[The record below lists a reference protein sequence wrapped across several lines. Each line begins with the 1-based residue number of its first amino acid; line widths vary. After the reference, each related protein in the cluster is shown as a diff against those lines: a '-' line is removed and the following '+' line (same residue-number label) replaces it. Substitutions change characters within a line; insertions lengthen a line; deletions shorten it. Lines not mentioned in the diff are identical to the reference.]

1 MAQGRVCG
9 GYREPVDGGMRVGR
23 GPGSDAK
30 GLAPLRAQARRDG
43 VRKGRSA
50 RLWLLADAGFD
61 GREVEWTD
69 GVPPVRRGG
78 ALRAWCRVLR
88 GELVARTKASGLYGP
103 RGKVETVIWVI
114 KRKFGDGV
122 SSRQLRLAG
131 CEVLAKGF
139 VYNLHR

>member
-1 MAQGRVCG
+1 MGTESQLM
-9 GYREPVDGGMRVGR
+9 GGMQVGR
-23 GPGSDAK
+23 EPGSDAK
-30 GLAPLRAQARRDG
+30 GFAPLRAKARRDG
-43 VRKGRSA
+43 VRPERSA
-50 RLWLLADAGFD
+50 RLWRLADAGFD

-69 GVPPVRRGG
+69 GVLFVRRGG